1 MKCGNHI
8 NNKSRRLL
16 VEQPVVKSRVLNA
29 TFVEE
34 VQADES
40 RDLTRE
46 KRSYTS
52 LGMAS
57 DSLSAKDD
65 RRGMVATTAGD
76 NSRSLSL

>member
-1 MKCGNHI
+1 MKCSNHV

-16 VEQPVVKSRVLNA
+16 IKQPVVKPQVLNA

-34 VQADES
+34 VQVDES

-46 KRSYTS
+46 KWSYMS
-52 LGMAS
+52 LEFVS

-65 RRGMVATTAGD
+65 RLGMVATTTGD